1 MERIDEILYYSII
14 FASIF
19 FTVFIS
25 LKFGNVV
32 AKKINKYF

>member
-14 FASIF
+14 LVSIF

-25 LKFGNVV
+25 LKFGDAV